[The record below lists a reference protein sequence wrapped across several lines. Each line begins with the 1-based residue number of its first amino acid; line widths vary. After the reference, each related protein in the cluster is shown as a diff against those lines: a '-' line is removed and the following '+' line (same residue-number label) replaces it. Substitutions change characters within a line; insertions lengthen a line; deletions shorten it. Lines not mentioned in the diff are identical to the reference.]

1 MRGALADLNQTDRST
16 ADNTLL
22 AIIDAAQ
29 FGQLET
35 SEQHAV
41 LAAAAE
47 RALALRHAQRA
58 HELAVRA
65 TAMAEQS
72 VVDWEIRARAAD
84 VLDDTADALLCIN
97 QLAGRWRG
105 ALKELPDTLIV
116 YTGTQAARLHL
127 NEPLRVMLQALYAIR
142 WRDSDGT
149 EPSALWVELTRI
161 LLEQGD
167 RDAAADV
174 ASHITSPY
182 FLIGIHADNRYKWV
196 LKSQFVHA
204 DVRQAAA
211 ADVDA
216 HTRAMQAAPRSLRR
230 VVTLATTLRHVRR
243 ANDALILT
251 TETLKHLD
259 TTTPAAAGYDDAG
272 RELPWI
278 MDARAEALAE
288 LGRYDEAVAQLQQ
301 AIAASAHTDHV
312 SHEINLAGLLC
323 ELGRAAEIVQ
333 VLPGDDTLSAYGRMQ
348 RAKVRVMA
356 ATQLG
361 RAQDVEEALTYLR
374 ENERDA
380 PDALQSALLWAGQI
394 DEASQLLI
402 SRLQDPALRTDAL
415 REMQQYSDPPAPP
428 RRQEWRERLK
438 TLRERP
444 EVRATIQQ
452 VGSIDRY
459 ALTRLGG

>member
-1 MRGALADLNQTDRST
+1 MRGALADVDQADRST
-16 ADNTLL
+16 AESTLL
-22 AIIDAAQ
+22 AIIDAAP

-65 TAMAEQS
+65 TAMVEQS
-72 VVDWEIRARAAD
+72 VVDWEIRTRAAD
-84 VLDDTADALLCIN
+84 VLDDTADALFCIN
-97 QLAGRWRG
+97 QLASRWRG
-105 ALKELPDTLIV
+105 ALKELPDKLIV
-116 YTGTQAARLHL
+116 RTGTQAARLHL
-127 NEPLRVMLQALYAIR
+127 SDPLRVMLQALYAAR
-142 WRDSDGT
+142 WRDSDGD

-161 LLEQGD
+161 LLEQGE

-182 FLIGIHADNRYKWV
+182 VLIGMHADNRYKWV
-196 LKSQFVHA
+196 LQSQFVHA

-243 ANDALILT
+243 ENDALILT
-251 TETLKHLD
+251 TETLKRLD
-259 TTTPAAAGYDDAG
+259 STTTGAAGYDDAS

-301 AIAASAHTDHV
+301 AIAAAAHTDHV
-312 SHEINLAGLLC
+312 SHEINLAGVLC
-323 ELGRAAEIVQ
+323 ELGRAAEALQ
-333 VLPGDDTLSAYGRMQ
+333 VLPGEDTLSAYGRME

-361 RAQDVEEALTYLR
+361 RAQDAQEALTYLR

-394 DEASQLLI
+394 DDASQLLI
-402 SRLQDPALRTDAL
+402 SRLEDPALRTDAL
-415 REMQQYSDPPAPP
+415 REVQQYSEPPAPP
-428 RRQEWRERLK
+428 RRQEWLARLNI
-438 TLRERP
+438 LRERP
-444 EVRATIQQ
+444 DVHAAIYQ
-452 VGSIDRY
+452 VGNIDRY
-459 ALTRLGG
+459 GLTRPIG